1 MPATDLSMAPPFV
14 QTLRPVEP
22 PRPTRR
28 RRAPQIAA
36 TRAELIA
43 DYLAI
48 CALDPAVVSVRE
60 RPEPALFDVDG
71 APLPYA
77 ADVEVLREDARP
89 VLVDVVADADLN
101 AHPFRMSLVTG
112 EPAVAADGRELH
124 LETAATL
131 RAEPR
136 LTTLRLVLACRRTF
150 VCAGDRVRILH
161 CLDECGTAR
170 LVDCAAVVRQG
181 QDGVAAVLAL
191 ALEGFVALDID
202 APILPETPV
211 RRRKRPAAEPADGA

>member
-1 MPATDLSMAPPFV
+1 MHANDLSMAARLVPP
-14 QTLRPVEP
+14 LRPAEP
-22 PRPTRR
+22 PRAVRR
-28 RRAPQIAA
+28 RRAAQAVA
-36 TRAELIA
+36 TRAELLA
-43 DYLAI
+43 DYCAI
-48 CALDPAVVSVRE
+48 CALDAGVVAVRE
-60 RPEPALFDVDG
+60 RPEVAVFDLEG
-71 APLPYA
+71 APYAHA
-77 ADVEVLREDARP
+77 ADVEILREDARP
-89 VLVDVVADADLN
+89 ILVDVVPDVDLQ

-112 EPAVAADGRELH
+112 EPALAADGRALH
-124 LETAATL
+124 LETAASL

-136 LTTLRLVLACRRTF
+136 LTTLRLVLACRRSF
-150 VCAGDRVRILH
+150 VSAGDRVRILH

-211 RRRKRPAAEPADGA
+211 RRRKRPAAEAVEP